1 MGNNEWLDIDVLDDY
16 LEGKLDA
23 SMMHKVER
31 ISLDDPFVAQALAG
45 LTEAKKRTQTLS
57 ILQKQLQE
65 RVAEKP
71 VERKRFRIASHRL
84 SIAATAAVLF
94 ITVGVLFWFR
104 ENNRRQLAELAANQP
119 KSIQIDLK
127 PEAAAVAPIDTL
139 AKANTATALLDQ
151 KKVEQALNNTL
162 AKGNQAI
169 AKNNTVKA
177 EALDNAILQDKQ
189 FKSAKLKQD
198 NYEKQTTV
206 IGPMKAAPASP
217 VEMLDSRVD
226 GIQVQYSNAKQVKG
240 LVLDVNGRP
249 IPGAEIKMV
258 GNDLRAI
265 TNVSGEFTMPANKD
279 SNKVTLEVASLGF
292 ARKNVEAKTNEQLNI
307 RLEESNNALSE
318 VVVVGY
324 GEAKKKSAVVAKK
337 VADEVIIGIP
347 EIGWKAY
354 NDYLQK
360 NNKLYVDGT
369 KAVILSF
376 NILADGTPSDIKV
389 SKSEGKAA
397 DEEAIRLLK
406 NGGKWK
412 LPTGTKT
419 QTSISIKF

>member
-45 LTEAKKRTQTLS
+45 LTEAKQRTQTLS
-57 ILQKQLQE
+57 ILQRQLQE

-71 VERKRFRIASHRL
+71 LERRRFRITSHRL

-104 ENNRRQLAELAANQP
+104 ENNRRQQAELAANQP

-127 PEAAAVAPIDTL
+127 PEVAAVVPVDTA
-139 AKANTATALLDQ
+139 AKPSTATALLDQ
-151 KKVEQALNNTL
+151 KKVEQALNSSL
-162 AKGNQAI
+162 SKGSQAI
-169 AKNNTVKA
+169 AKNNSVKEQA
-177 EALDNAILQDKQ
+177 FENAVLQDKQ

-206 IGPMKAAPASP
+206 IGPMKAAPVSP
-217 VEMLDSRVD
+217 VEMLESRVD

-258 GNDLRAI
+258 GNDIRAI
-265 TNVSGEFTMPANKD
+265 TNVSGEFSMPANKD

-318 VVVVGY
+318 VVVTN
-324 GEAKKKSAVVAKK
+324 AAVAKK
-337 VADEVIIGIP
+337 AAVKEVADELIIGIP

-354 NDYLQK
+354 SDYLQK
-360 NNKLYVDGT
+360 NNKLYVDGAKT
-369 KAVILSF
+369 VMLSF
-376 NILADGTPSDIKV
+376 KILVDGSPSDIKV
-389 SKSEGKAA
+389 SKSEGKAM

>member
-1 MGNNEWLDIDVLDDY
+1 MKRTVGNNEWLDIDVLDDY

-177 EALDNAILQDKQ
+177 EA
-189 FKSAKLKQD
+189 F
-198 NYEKQTTV
+198 
-206 IGPMKAAPASP
+206 
-217 VEMLDSRVD
+217 
-226 GIQVQYSNAKQVKG
+226 NAKQVKG

-258 GNDLRAI
+258 GADLRAI

-318 VVVVGY
+318 VVVTGY
-324 GEAKKKSAVVAKK
+324 GEAKKKSAVAAKG

-354 NDYLQK
+354 AAYLQK
-360 NNKLYVDGT
+360 SNKLYVDGT
-369 KAVILSF
+369 KAVILGF
-376 NILADGTPSDIKV
+376 KILADGTPSDIKV
-389 SKSEGKAA
+389 SKSEGKAV

-412 LPTGTKT
+412 LPTVTKT

>member
-45 LTEAKKRTQTLS
+45 LTEAKQRTQTLS
-57 ILQKQLQE
+57 LLQKKLQE
-65 RVAEKP
+65 RVTEKP
-71 VERKRFRIASHRL
+71 VERRRFRITSHRL

-104 ENNRRQLAELAANQP
+104 ENNRRQQAELAANQP

-127 PEAAAVAPIDTL
+127 PEVAAVVPVDTA
-139 AKANTATALLDQ
+139 AKPSTATALLDQ
-151 KKVEQALNNTL
+151 KKVEQALNSSL
-162 AKGNQAI
+162 SKGSQAI
-169 AKNNTVKA
+169 AKNNSVKEQA
-177 EALDNAILQDKQ
+177 FENAVLQDKQ

-206 IGPMKAAPASP
+206 IGPMKAAPVSP
-217 VEMLDSRVD
+217 VEMLESRVD

-258 GNDLRAI
+258 GNDIRAI
-265 TNVSGEFTMPANKD
+265 TNVSGEFSMPANKD

-318 VVVVGY
+318 VVVTN
-324 GEAKKKSAVVAKK
+324 AAVAKK
-337 VADEVIIGIP
+337 AAVKEVADELIIGIP

-354 NDYLQK
+354 SDYLQK
-360 NNKLYVDGT
+360 NNKLYVNGT
-369 KAVILSF
+369 KTVMLSF
-376 NILADGTPSDIKV
+376 KILVDGSPSDIKV
-389 SKSEGKAA
+389 SKSEGKAM

-412 LPTGTKT
+412 LPTGTKI

>member
-1 MGNNEWLDIDVLDDY
+1 M
-16 LEGKLDA
+16 
-23 SMMHKVER
+23 
-31 ISLDDPFVAQALAG
+31 
-45 LTEAKKRTQTLS
+45 
-57 ILQKQLQE
+57 
-65 RVAEKP
+65 
-71 VERKRFRIASHRL
+71 
-84 SIAATAAVLF
+84 
-94 ITVGVLFWFR
+94 
-104 ENNRRQLAELAANQP
+104 
-119 KSIQIDLK
+119 
-127 PEAAAVAPIDTL
+127 
-139 AKANTATALLDQ
+139 LDQ

>member
-71 VERKRFRIASHRL
+71 IERKRFRIASHRL

-127 PEAAAVAPIDTL
+127 PEVAAVAPIDTL

-151 KKVEQALNNTL
+151 KKVEQALNSSL

-177 EALDNAILQDKQ
+177 EALDNAILQDKA
-189 FKSAKLKQD
+189 FKSARLKQN
-198 NYEKQTTV
+198 NYEKQTT
-206 IGPMKAAPASP
+206 IIAPMKAAPVSP
-217 VEMLDSRVD
+217 VEALESKVD

-258 GNDLRAI
+258 GADLRAI

-318 VVVVGY
+318 VVVTGY
-324 GEAKKKSAVVAKK
+324 GEAKKKSAVAAKG
-337 VADEVIIGIP
+337 VADEVIIGVP

-369 KAVILSF
+369 KAVILGF
-376 NILADGTPSDIKV
+376 KILADGTPSDIKV
-389 SKSEGKAA
+389 SKSEGKAV

>member
-45 LTEAKKRTQTLS
+45 LTEAKQRTQTLS
-57 ILQKQLQE
+57 ILQRQLQE

-71 VERKRFRIASHRL
+71 VERRRFRITSHRL

-104 ENNRRQLAELAANQP
+104 ENNRRQQAELAANQP

-127 PEAAAVAPIDTL
+127 PEVAAVVPVDTA
-139 AKANTATALLDQ
+139 AKPSTATALLDQ
-151 KKVEQALNNTL
+151 KKVEQALNSSL
-162 AKGNQAI
+162 SKGSQAI
-169 AKNNTVKA
+169 AKNNSVKEQA
-177 EALDNAILQDKQ
+177 FENAVLQDKQ

-206 IGPMKAAPASP
+206 IGPMKAAPVSP
-217 VEMLDSRVD
+217 VEMLESRVD

-258 GNDLRAI
+258 GNDIRAI
-265 TNVSGEFTMPANKD
+265 TNVSGEFSMPANKD

-318 VVVVGY
+318 VVVTN
-324 GEAKKKSAVVAKK
+324 AAVAKK
-337 VADEVIIGIP
+337 AAVKEVADEVIIGIP
-347 EIGWKAY
+347 EMGWKAY
-354 NDYLQK
+354 SDYLQK
-360 NNKLYVDGT
+360 NNKLYVDGAKT
-369 KAVILSF
+369 VMLSF
-376 NILADGTPSDIKV
+376 KILVDGSPSDIKV
-389 SKSEGKAA
+389 SKSEGKAM

-412 LPTGTKT
+412 LPTGIKT